1 MSSDSIRSEIERL
14 EERIESLRLSL
25 ARCRKISLAAKT
37 AITGGFAWLALTFL
51 LIAPFWPSLF
61 FGAIAAVIGGIVLLG
76 SNATTWNE
84 TEAALVKADA
94 ERRALIDDIGLTT
107 VDAGVQRLH

>member
-1 MSSDSIRSEIERL
+1 MSSDGIRSEIERL
-14 EERIESLRLSL
+14 EDRIEALRLSIM
-25 ARCRKISLAAKT
+25 RCRKISVAAKV
-37 AITGGFAWLALTFL
+37 AIAGGFAWLALTIL

-84 TEAALVKADA
+84 TEAALNKADA
-94 ERRALIDDIGLTT
+94 ARRTLIDGIELTT
-107 VDAGVQRLH
+107 VDGGVKRLH